1 MRQLSFR
8 AYFRWSILLFSVLL
22 VSYPLNTMAKV
33 VDRIVAVVN
42 DDIIL
47 LSELDATFKPYREE
61 IKNSGYPPEK
71 EQQMLYRVREDL
83 INKMVEKK
91 LTEQEVKAR
100 NVSVSENEIDQMIE
114 RIKQINYLTDED
126 LKKELGA
133 RGVTLKDY
141 RKELKEQS
149 LRNKLV
155 VKEVNSK
162 IVITKSDIKKYY
174 DEHSELYGG
183 KIQYHLRNIF
193 LKYPS
198 NINNDPESTLKERFE
213 PVMEKLKSG
222 DAFEEVAR
230 QYSESSSASE
240 GGELGKFSLD
250 SLSDQIK
257 NNIKNLSAGEY
268 TPILE
273 SERGGQII
281 FVEEIVKDG
290 GKSLKEASAEIEQKM
305 YKKIIEK
312 RFAEWMEGL
321 RARSHIKIIR

>member
-1 MRQLSFR
+1 MRRLSFHD
-8 AYFRWSILLFSVLL
+8 YFRGSLLLFSVLL
-22 VSYPLNTMAKV
+22 VSYPLNAAAKV

-47 LSELDATFKPYREE
+47 LSELDATFKPFQEK
-61 IKNSGYPPEK
+61 IKTGGYPPEK

-83 INKMVEKK
+83 IHKMVEKK

-100 NVSVSENEIDQMIE
+100 NISVSENEIDQMIE
-114 RIKQINYLTDED
+114 RIKQINYLSDED
-126 LKKELGA
+126 LKKELEA

-155 VKEVNSK
+155 VREVNSK

-174 DEHSELYGG
+174 DEHPELYGG
-183 KIQYHLRNIF
+183 KTQYHLRNIF

-198 NINNDPESTLKERFE
+198 NTNNDPEPALKERFE

-222 DAFEEVAR
+222 AAFEEVAR
-230 QYSESSSASE
+230 QYSESSSASD
-240 GGELGKFSLD
+240 GGDLGKFSLD
-250 SLSDQIK
+250 SLSGQIK
-257 NNIKNLSAGEY
+257 NNVETLSAGEY
-268 TPILE
+268 TPILR
-273 SERGGQII
+273 SEQGGQII
-281 FVEEIVKDG
+281 FVEEIVQDG
-290 GKSLKEASAEIEQKM
+290 GKSLQVVSAEIEQKL
-305 YKKIIEK
+305 YKMIIEK
-312 RFAEWMEGL
+312 RFDEWMEGL

>member
-1 MRQLSFR
+1 MRRLSFHE
-8 AYFRWSILLFSVLL
+8 YFRWSLLLFLVLFGF
-22 VSYPLNTMAKV
+22 YPPSAMAKV

-61 IKNSGYPPEK
+61 IENSGYPPEK

-100 NVSVSENEIDQMIE
+100 NISVSENEIDQTLE
-114 RIKQINYLTDED
+114 RIKQVNYLTDED
-126 LKKELGA
+126 LKKELEA

-174 DEHSELYGG
+174 DEHPELYGG

-193 LKYPS
+193 LKYPPNTS
-198 NINNDPESTLKERFE
+198 NDPEFALKERFE
-213 PVMEKLKSG
+213 PVLAKLKSG
-222 DAFEEVAR
+222 EAFQAVAR
-230 QYSESSSASE
+230 QYSESSSASD
-240 GGELGKFSLD
+240 GGDLGKFSLD
-250 SLSDQIK
+250 ALSDQIK

-273 SERGGQII
+273 SEQGGQII
-281 FVEEIVKDG
+281 FVEKIVQDG
-290 GKSLKEASAEIEQKM
+290 GKSLQAVSAEIEQKL

>member
-1 MRQLSFR
+1 MRRLSFHD
-8 AYFRWSILLFSVLL
+8 YFRWSLLLFSVL
-22 VSYPLNTMAKV
+22 VISYPLNAMAKV

-47 LSELDATFKPYREE
+47 MSELDATFQPYRKK
-61 IKNSGYPPEK
+61 IKDGGYPPEK

-100 NVSVSENEIDQMIE
+100 NISVSENEIDQMIE

-126 LKKELGA
+126 LKKELDA
-133 RGVTLKDY
+133 RGVTLKEY

-149 LRNKLV
+149 LQNKLV
-155 VKEVNSK
+155 VREVNSK
-162 IVITKSDIKKYY
+162 IVITKSDIKKYF
-174 DEHSELYGG
+174 DDHPELYGG

-198 NINNDPESTLKERFE
+198 NANNDPESALKERFY

-222 DAFEEVAR
+222 QAFQEVAR
-230 QYSESSSASE
+230 QYSESSSASD
-240 GGELGKFSLD
+240 GGDLGKFSLE

-257 NNIKNLSAGEY
+257 NNIKTLSAGEY
-268 TPILE
+268 TPILT
-273 SERGGQII
+273 SEQGGQII
-281 FVEEIVKDG
+281 FVEEIVQDG
-290 GKSLKEASAEIEQKM
+290 GKSLKAVSAEIEQKL